1 LDSVSNDRKKSDSRR
16 KKDKKKGK
24 NFRNISSDEDELD
37 KIKKALERKNGI
49 RMMKILCFIHPKV
62 IVIRMI
68 RNREGKEKRKRV
80 MVHHIIILVKGQ
92 NERSGKKEY
101 TYSSSSDGSN

>member
-1 LDSVSNDRKKSDSRR
+1 
-16 KKDKKKGK
+16 
-24 NFRNISSDEDELD
+24 
-37 KIKKALERKNGI
+37 
-49 RMMKILCFIHPKV
+49 
-62 IVIRMI
+62 MI